1 MNNQNIKPS
10 RWYYGLAILAF
21 LVGCVLFAWFL
32 FKNLNGLIES
42 LTRVIVPGKTEITL
56 SEPGTYTIFYEYQS
70 VLGNKV
76 YFTGEALS
84 GLECEI
90 VSKTKGSQIPISSS
104 SKDLE
109 YSFGGRKGVS
119 VLEFTI
125 EKPGVY
131 QFSGWYPEGQPEIVL
146 AMGRGFMD
154 KLVGT
159 IVVGMAIFLAS
170 VLIGVAI
177 ALRIF
182 FKRQE
187 ALKRG

>member
-1 MNNQNIKPS
+1 MINQKIKPS
-10 RWYYGLAILAF
+10 RWYYCLSVLVF

-32 FKNLNGLIES
+32 FKNLNGLIDN
-42 LTRVIVPGKTEITL
+42 LTRVIIPGKTEITL
-56 SEPGTYTIFYEYQS
+56 SEPGTYTIFYEYES
-70 VLGNKV
+70 VVGNKV
-76 YFTGEALS
+76 YSTAEALS

-90 VSKTKGSQIPISSS
+90 VSKTKGSQIPISRS

-109 YSFGGRKGVS
+109 YSFGGRKGIAI
-119 VLEFTI
+119 LEFII
-125 EKPGVY
+125 EKQGAY
-131 QFSGWYPEGQPEIVL
+131 EFAGWYPEGQPRIVL

-170 VLIGVAI
+170 AVIGVAV

-187 ALKRG
+187 ALKKG